1 MFKQNLQSR
10 EVRVLNRLS
19 VLKDDISDSQKKIV
33 KTMADDLNGSGDL
46 IKHQDQLI
54 AVSDYLADKED
65 ELSEIRSDIDNIIN
79 DIVLG
84 EAY

>member
-1 MFKQNLQSR
+1 MFKQNLQAR

-19 VLKDDISDSQKKIV
+19 ALKDDISDSQKKIV
-33 KTMADDLNGSGDL
+33 QTMADDLTGSGDL

-65 ELSEIRSDIDNIIN
+65 ELSAIRSDIDNIIN
-79 DIVLG
+79 DIML
-84 EAY
+84 EEDY

>member
-19 VLKDDISDSQKKIV
+19 ALKDDISDSQKKIV
-33 KTMADDLNGSGDL
+33 KTMADDLTGSGDL

-54 AVSDYLADKED
+54 AVSEYLADKRD
-65 ELSEIRSDIDNIIN
+65 ELSAIYSDIDNIIN
-79 DIVLG
+79 DIML
-84 EAY
+84 EEEY

>member
-1 MFKQNLQSR
+1 MFKQNLQAR

-19 VLKDDISDSQKKIV
+19 ALKDDISDSQKKIV
-33 KTMADDLNGSGDL
+33 KTMADDLTGSGDL

-65 ELSEIRSDIDNIIN
+65 ELSAIRSDIDNVIN
-79 DIVLG
+79 DIML
-84 EAY
+84 EEDY